1 MLHSVETTYFLGT
14 IHSDAEPPWYTTLNL
29 GDREIKFNTDTG
41 ADVYH
46 FNKTV

>member
-14 IHSDAEPPWYTTLNL
+14 THSDAEPPWYTTLNL